1 VLPLIALIKHL
12 LIHSVNP
19 VSNNVPSCAPFYSF
33 NSLSSDDK
41 FDIFHWITSDE
52 NISTSIHPPLKPKPP
67 LESSYNN
74 LLNGGSNAVI
84 TLHKPKQSYIY
95 SPLGQTFWIWYQDNL
110 EYVLNSSE
118 FASYNISKVLRV
130 FKRFR
135 VENFAWIG
143 PLEIFILNFSICR
156 VFTTELYNNW
166 RTCSYTSFSQPSEAK
181 NMTDFEWKWRHF
193 HDYWSLN
200 SW

>member
-1 VLPLIALIKHL
+1 
-12 LIHSVNP
+12 
-19 VSNNVPSCAPFYSF
+19 
-33 NSLSSDDK
+33 
-41 FDIFHWITSDE
+41 
-52 NISTSIHPPLKPKPP
+52 

-74 LLNGGSNAVI
+74 LSNGGSNAVI

-156 VFTTELYNNW
+156 VFT
-166 RTCSYTSFSQPSEAK
+166 RTRAVWPDFLSGYYQTLCWNFTKLDFFLPNTCKFRVLKFLAACSHCRRVTPFLAFF
-181 NMTDFEWKWRHF
+181 MAIA
-193 HDYWSLN
+193 
-200 SW
+200 